1 MTESTTAIEL
11 LQYLADCKF
20 DESNLTVMD
29 VTLALEYVYHPVPAF
44 WRALTVDFVLEMLN
58 WHLSLAGKL
67 SATSSSRLEQLAEGL
82 RDVLKAHAFDEAN
95 AERLMNV
102 PVSERPTDAETASEW
117 ICNELARQK
126 LTYDLEYARR
136 DGDGCGEAALEV
148 VQSLV
153 AAQEGLAVERT
164 GTSVARFY
172 RAAVMN
178 GQ

>member
-1 MTESTTAIEL
+1 
-11 LQYLADCKF
+11 
-20 DESNLTVMD
+20 
-29 VTLALEYVYHPVPAF
+29 
-44 WRALTVDFVLEMLN
+44 
-58 WHLSLAGKL
+58 
-67 SATSSSRLEQLAEGL
+67 
-82 RDVLKAHAFDEAN
+82 
-95 AERLMNV
+95 MNV

>member
-1 MTESTTAIEL
+1 MTKSTTENEL
-11 LQYLADCKF
+11 LQYLAECKF

-29 VTLALEYVYHPVPAF
+29 VSLALEYVYHPVPGF
-44 WRALTVDFVLEMLN
+44 WRALTIDFVVAVLTQ
-58 WHLSLAGKL
+58 HLSHVGEF
-67 SATSSSRLEQLAEGL
+67 SAPSSSRLEQLAEGL

-102 PVSERPTDAETASEW
+102 PASERPKDAETASEW

-126 LTYDLEYARR
+126 LTDDLEYARR
-136 DGDGCGEAALEV
+136 DGDRCGEGALEV
-148 VQSLV
+148 VKSLV
-153 AAQEGLAVERT
+153 AAQKGLVVERT